1 MKNIT
6 VSIVV
11 AASILTAGYSFAQD
25 DEEQPA
31 IDATSVEAS
40 EGANQENRFKRDP
53 IDLAQFS
60 KLDSLKSA
68 DANGD
73 GTLSREEIEDYALKQ
88 IVKRMADRME
98 RRLDVNGDGTVTIA
112 EIERQKE
119 KEFAALDRN
128 EDGKLDRS
136 EMRAGKKSGKN
147 GGHGGHRFHHGIR

>member
-1 MKNIT
+1 MKNLT
-6 VSIVV
+6 VSIVL

-25 DEEQPA
+25 AEQPDV
-31 IDATSVEAS
+31 DAPSVETS
-40 EGANQENRFKRDP
+40 EDTNQEDRFKHDP

-60 KLDSLKSA
+60 KLDRLKAA

-73 GTLSREEIEDYALKQ
+73 GTLTREEIEDYALKQ
-88 IVKRMADRME
+88 IVRRMADRME

-136 EMRAGKKSGKN
+136 EMRAGNKSGKHGRH
-147 GGHGGHRFHHGIR
+147 GGHGFHHHGIR